1 MKNTLIFAGLMIFV
15 TTCGAFAF
23 SGAAT
28 SGTAPNGVPTA
39 YGTFA
44 GTTGSANDYATKD
57 PNGIKVATTNYVTAR
72 VGAVTP
78 NVATLTTRATT
89 DGGVVSANT
98 TALAGMGGS
107 LCTGGSGSSC
117 TGETG
122 TGAKLN
128 APTQV
133 TSGTCTGTSNGYNI
147 SACGFI
153 KNSSGKK
160 WVQIVGGV
168 ASSGN

>member
-1 MKNTLIFAGLMIFV
+1 MKNVLFLAGLVVLV
-15 TTCGAFAF
+15 TMGNSFAF
-23 SGAAT
+23 TA
-28 SGTAPNGVPTA
+28 GTATYNAFNGT
-39 YGTFA
+39 
-44 GTTGSANDYATKD
+44 ANDATNHPYAVKD
-57 PNGIKVATTNYVTAR
+57 PNGIKVATTNFVTAR
-72 VGAVTP
+72 VGGVTS
-78 NVATLTTRATT
+78 NVATLGTRTTADNT
-89 DGGVVSANT
+89 VVTANT
-98 TALAGMGGS
+98 NALKGMGGS
-107 LCTGGSGSSC
+107 SCTGGSGSSC

-133 TSGTCTGTSNGYNI
+133 TSGTCTGTSSGYNI

-160 WVQIVGGV
+160 WIQIVGGV

>member
-1 MKNTLIFAGLMIFV
+1 MKNILFFAGLVVLV
-15 TTCGAFAF
+15 TMGNGFAF
-23 SGAAT
+23 TA
-28 SGTAPNGVPTA
+28 GTATYNAFNGT
-39 YGTFA
+39 
-44 GTTGSANDYATKD
+44 ANDATNHPFAVKD
-57 PNGIKVATTNYVTAR
+57 PNGIKVATTNFVTAR

-89 DGGVVSANT
+89 DSGVVSANT
-98 TALAGMGGS
+98 TALANMGGS
-107 LCTGGSGSSC
+107 SCTGGSGSSC

-133 TSGTCTGTSNGYNI
+133 TSGTCTGTSSGYNI

>member
-1 MKNTLIFAGLMIFV
+1 MKNILFLAGLMVVATIENAAAFTAN
-15 TTCGAFAF
+15 TTNYNAFN
-23 SGAAT
+23 GAANDAT
-28 SGTAPNGVPTA
+28 NHP
-39 YGTFA
+39 FA
-44 GTTGSANDYATKD
+44 VKD

-89 DGGVVSANT
+89 DNGVVNANT
-98 TALAGMGGS
+98 TALASMGGS
-107 LCTGGSGSSC
+107 SCTGGSGSSC

-133 TSGTCTGTSNGYNI
+133 ASGTCTGTSNGYNI